1 MRCSDWRCISKAAA
15 VRAPDLGATCLG
27 ALVYSGGKMAEAV
40 HEIAHDAAH
49 EAAHST
55 KTEAKFIGLLISVLA
70 LFLAVSEMVGKAAQ
84 THGLALNI
92 EASDTWNF
100 YQAKTIR
107 QTVLRASL
115 ESAKLANPTPNAD
128 VQKQFSAWQA
138 NIDRL
143 ESEPEKAEGRK
154 ELLAKA
160 KEIEHRRDEA
170 FEKYHAYEVASLIMQ
185 LGIVLASV
193 ALLSSAIIFAYAAG
207 ALGVLGLAVLVSA
220 YVKFGPVMHL
230 LH

>member
-1 MRCSDWRCISKAAA
+1 
-15 VRAPDLGATCLG
+15 
-27 ALVYSGGKMAEAV
+27 MAEAV

-115 ESAKLANPTPNAD
+115 ESAKLAESHTERGCSKA
-128 VQKQFSAWQA
+128 VF
-138 NIDRL
+138 RL
-143 ESEPEKAEGRK
+143 
-154 ELLAKA
+154 
-160 KEIEHRRDEA
+160 
-170 FEKYHAYEVASLIMQ
+170 
-185 LGIVLASV
+185 
-193 ALLSSAIIFAYAAG
+193 AG
-207 ALGVLGLAVLVSA
+207 EYRSPGKRA
-220 YVKFGPVMHL
+220 
-230 LH
+230 

>member
-1 MRCSDWRCISKAAA
+1 
-15 VRAPDLGATCLG
+15 
-27 ALVYSGGKMAEAV
+27 MAEAV
-40 HEIAHDAAH
+40 HEIAHEATHDAAH
-49 EAAHST
+49 AGTGH
-55 KTEAKFIGLLISVLA
+55 AKLIGLLISVLA
-70 LFLAVSEMVGKAAQ
+70 LFLAVSEMLGKSEQ

-107 QTVLRASL
+107 QTVLRATL
-115 ESAKLANPTPNAD
+115 ENAKVATSAPSPEAE
-128 VQKQFSAWQA
+128 KQFAAWQA

-143 ESEPEKAEGRK
+143 ESEPAKNEGRK

-160 KEIEHRRDEA
+160 KDIEHHRDEA
-170 FEKYHAYEVASLIMQ
+170 LGKYHAYEVASLILQ

-193 ALLSSAIIFAYAAG
+193 ALLSSIMAFAYASG
-207 ALGVLGLAVLVSA
+207 ALGVAGLALLLSTYA
-220 YVKFGPVMHL
+220 NFEPVMKL